1 MAKNIDL
8 LDVTARF
15 LSFLY
20 VQARFEDM
28 KKIVAFSLVF
38 VAIVGFVTLL
48 SDEGQATSVE
58 SKMPPYEMVA
68 DLDVVMGYLGD
79 LFDEIP
85 EKVKANRIRKIRTE
99 AMFLAELTNASS
111 YSKDW
116 REENGWI
123 GYMKS
128 MKADFIAMSAAAKKK
143 DKAKV
148 NALHKKITGTCD
160 ACHEKI
166 RDA

>member
-1 MAKNIDL
+1 MQ
-8 LDVTARF
+8 V
-15 LSFLY
+15 
-20 VQARFEDM
+20 RFEDM
-28 KKIVAFSLVF
+28 NKLIAFSLVF
-38 VAIVGFVTLL
+38 VAVVGFVTLL
-48 SDEGQATSVE
+48 TDEGQATSVE
-58 SKMPPYEMVA
+58 SKMEPYEMVA

-79 LFDEIP
+79 MFDEIP

-99 AMFLAELTNASS
+99 AMFLAELTNLSR

-116 REENGWI
+116 REESGWT

-128 MKADFIAMSAAAKKK
+128 MKSDFIAMSAAAKKK
-143 DKAKV
+143 DKEKV

-160 ACHEKI
+160 ACHENI

>member
-1 MAKNIDL
+1 
-8 LDVTARF
+8 
-15 LSFLY
+15 
-20 VQARFEDM
+20 M
-28 KKIVAFSLVF
+28 KKLIAFSLVF
-38 VAIVGFVTLL
+38 AAVVGFVTLL
-48 SDEGQATSVE
+48 TGEGQATSVE
-58 SKMPPYEMVA
+58 SKVAPYKMVA

-99 AMFLAELTNASS
+99 AMFLAELTNVSS

-116 REENGWI
+116 REENGWS

-128 MKADFIAMSAAAKKK
+128 MKSDFVAMSAAAKKK
-143 DKAKV
+143 DKEKV
-148 NALHKKITGTCD
+148 SALHKKITGTCD